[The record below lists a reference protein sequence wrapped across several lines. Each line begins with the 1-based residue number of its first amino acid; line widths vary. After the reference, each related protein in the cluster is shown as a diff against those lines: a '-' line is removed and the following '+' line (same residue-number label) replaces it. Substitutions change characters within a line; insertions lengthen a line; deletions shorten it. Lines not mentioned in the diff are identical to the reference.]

1 MEIGSV
7 RVGKYL
13 GEKAALMKP
22 SLPVEDKELKKRT
35 ARVAGSDIIEQLAGM
50 KDGGKFANCVLGIG
64 WWLVAGGG
72 EKTSTRRIRVTCNVG
87 HVILVDFLFHQIS
100 KDNAEAS
107 KTFVRFFVRFF
118 ALRLLRSPPRQEC

>member
-50 KDGGKFANCVLGIG
+50 TDGGKFGIVCLALP
-64 WWLVAGGG
+64 LVAGWW
-72 EKTSTRRIRVTCNVG
+72 RVAVA
-87 HVILVDFLFHQIS
+87 
-100 KDNAEAS
+100 KDIDATNS
-107 KTFVRFFVRFF
+107 RDV
-118 ALRLLRSPPRQEC
+118 